1 MLKRLVLVV
10 ILLYPSVS
18 NAGENILVPMIGF
31 SSWSDNSGHI
41 ARGNTINFE
50 DNQDLTFGFKYLYLF
65 DSGFALGGNFYLYG
79 KDVLTT
85 SQASDSGVLHVH
97 AVAEYFFSPKS
108 SVSPFVG
115 AGIGFTVIGFDGGT
129 LDNDGTGGGSYE
141 LNGGV
146 LFRISERVGFQVEYK
161 YVDFDMDEDI
171 DGFTTNIDSSSQSLL
186 FGVSIHI

>member
-1 MLKRLVLVV
+1 MIKRFILVLV
-10 ILLYPSVS
+10 LLYPCTS

-31 SSWSDNSGHI
+31 SNWSDNTDHI

-50 DNQDLTFGFKYLYLF
+50 DKNDFTLGFKYLYMF
-65 DSGFALGGNFYLYG
+65 DSGFALGGNFFLYD
-79 KDVLTT
+79 KDVATT
-85 SQASDSGVLHVH
+85 SQASDSGILHVH
-97 AVAEYFFSPKS
+97 ALAEYFFSPKS

-115 AGIGFTVIGFDGGT
+115 AGIGVTAIGFDGGT
-129 LDNDGTGGGSYE
+129 LDNDGTGGGSIE

-146 LFRISERVGFQVEYK
+146 LFRISERIGFQVEYK

-171 DGFTTNIDSSSQSLL
+171 DGFTTNIESTSQSLL